1 MRLSL
6 AFEVSLLFLAA
17 LTASLPTASTQSIT
31 TRLPAANNQSIA
43 AQLGWYP
50 APHNLSIMAHLEGLS
65 PCYGKC
71 IISEM
76 HWRYTFHPLREEI
89 SHFCLWSEQWF
100 KDHLNPCVH
109 ETCTGSRLER
119 RAGKIWWGSHCKY

>member
-1 MRLSL
+1 MLCNVAPLKERNTTK
-6 AFEVSLLFLAA
+6 
-17 LTASLPTASTQSIT
+17 LTLT
-31 TRLPAANNQSIA
+31 
-43 AQLGWYP
+43 YK
-50 APHNLSIMAHLEGLS
+50 
-65 PCYGKC
+65 GKC

-89 SHFCLWSEQWF
+89 RHFCLWSERWF

-119 RAGKIWWGSHCKY
+119 RGKYLSSAACLLCSKGYGVILIRGAAGKIWWGSHCKY